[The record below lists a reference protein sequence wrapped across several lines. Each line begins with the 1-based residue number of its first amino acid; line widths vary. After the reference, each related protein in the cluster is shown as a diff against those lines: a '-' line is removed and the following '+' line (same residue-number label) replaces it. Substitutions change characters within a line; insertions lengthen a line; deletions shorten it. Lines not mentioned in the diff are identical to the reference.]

1 MRWAGLIFGPI
12 KHWVSNAQKFLQ
24 KKVMKYFEE
33 KEKEFVYLHAQN
45 GICFGEVHP
54 VAGFFRTGIFFEKKP
69 SRDCGIW
76 KRVLYLHPLW
86 AERAD
91 WKRTGKF
98 TDILNWQRR
107 ESPETVLPNKE
118 NKPFWVPKTL
128 ISLVVKTLAVA
139 RPPEDLTM
147 KSLILAQDER

>member
-1 MRWAGLIFGPI
+1 MRWVGQISGPI
-12 KHWVSNAQKFLQ
+12 KHWVSNAQKFL
-24 KKVMKYFEE
+24 KKKSWNILRKRKKSSYICTPKTGYVLGKSVESPGFIGP
-33 KEKEFVYLHAQN
+33 EFFL
-45 GICFGEVHP
+45 
-54 VAGFFRTGIFFEKKP
+54 EKKP

-91 WKRTGKF
+91 WKRIGKF

-107 ESPETVLPNKE
+107 DSPETVFPNKE
-118 NKPFWVPKTL
+118 NKPFWVPWTI